1 MLRTDE
7 DPELLVFDPVI
18 RFFHWLTL
26 FLVATIFVLAFS
38 IDFASSKEEA
48 VALIQLHRSFG
59 VTVWVVT
66 LGRLVWRQ
74 FSRFPNW
81 PADMPQAM
89 RFAAQWSEYAL
100 YALMLTQP
108 ILGLLHTNA
117 HGDRAN
123 LFFLGQ
129 PPALIGQDR
138 PLAKQLLKVHETVGL
153 FLLGLIALHASAALY
168 HHFWRRD
175 DTLEAMLP
183 QGMRRRVARR
193 SSTGISSRADPSYR
207 PHPVTPAS
215 RPLQMAAARSRK
227 FDSIRRERPPAVAA
241 GGRRIRTIGPPS
253 RRAFSRPRRNP
264 LVAAPWLLPQHSDR
278 LRRNGPRDPE
288 L

>member
-59 VTVWVVT
+59 VTVWIVT

-129 PPALIGQDR
+129 LPALIGQDR

-193 SSTGISSRADPSYR
+193 SSTGISSRAR
-207 PHPVTPAS
+207 PK
-215 RPLQMAAARSRK
+215 L
-227 FDSIRRERPPAVAA
+227 PPAPGNA
-241 GGRRIRTIGPPS
+241 G
-253 RRAFSRPRRNP
+253 
-264 LVAAPWLLPQHSDR
+264 
-278 LRRNGPRDPE
+278 
-288 L
+288 